1 LILPALNTRP
11 CRSASINADS
21 QFNGH
26 KEVAAIPTSED
37 VAHAAGVS
45 QSTVSYVM
53 SGKRPISPATR
64 ERVERVIKE
73 LGFHPNSGA
82 QALAGNRTN
91 IIGLVVPF
99 RPNLD
104 MTVMS
109 EFLAEIASQ
118 ARAENYDILLVTADE
133 GPAGLRRLVGRSLC
147 DALILMEV
155 ASQDDRIP
163 VAKELGVP
171 VVLIGVPDGTAGLP
185 CVDFDFEAAGAT
197 CVQEM
202 VALGH
207 THIALLAIDP
217 VSTKG
222 RANFSVRFRR
232 GVDTAAAEL
241 AVRVSKVNMESN
253 HADAARV
260 IEQVLDFQP
269 PVTGLILQHSD
280 APDPVTA
287 VLLEH
292 GLTPG
297 TDMAVIGLCPDALAE
312 RQRIPM
318 TTVQQQAAEVSRRAM
333 QVLFHMLQT
342 DGPRI
347 GEVELVPV
355 HVVRRASMNAPPPGR
370 TPRSI
375 HS

>member
-1 LILPALNTRP
+1 
-11 CRSASINADS
+11 
-21 QFNGH
+21 
-26 KEVAAIPTSED
+26 
-37 VAHAAGVS
+37 
-45 QSTVSYVM
+45 
-53 SGKRPISPATR
+53 
-64 ERVERVIKE
+64 
-73 LGFHPNSGA
+73 
-82 QALAGNRTN
+82 
-91 IIGLVVPF
+91 
-99 RPNLD
+99 
-104 MTVMS
+104 
-109 EFLAEIASQ
+109 
-118 ARAENYDILLVTADE
+118 
-133 GPAGLRRLVGRSLC
+133 
-147 DALILMEV
+147 MEV

-163 VAKELGVP
+163 VAEELGVP
-171 VVLIGVPDGTAGLP
+171 VVLIGVPDGPAALP

-241 AVRVSKVNMESN
+241 AVQVSKLNMEPN
-253 HADAARV
+253 HADASRV
-260 IEQVLDFQP
+260 IEQVLDLEP

-342 DGPRI
+342 DGARSGQI
-347 GEVELVPV
+347 DLVPV
-355 HVVRRASMNAPPPGR
+355 HVVRRASMNAPPSGR
-370 TPRSI
+370 APRSI
-375 HS
+375 HY

>member
-1 LILPALNTRP
+1 MRRLL
-11 CRSASINADS
+11 CD
-21 QFNGH
+21 GH
-26 KEVAAIPTSED
+26 EEVAAIPTSED
-37 VAHAAGVS
+37 VARAAGVS

-53 SGKRPISPATR
+53 SGKRSISPATR
-64 ERVERVIKE
+64 ERVERVIAE
-73 LGFHPNSGA
+73 LGYHPNSGA

-109 EFLAEIASQ
+109 EFLAEIASR
-118 ARAENYDILLVTADE
+118 ARAQNYDILLVTADE

-155 ASQDDRIP
+155 ASEDDRIP

-171 VVLIGVPDGTAGLP
+171 VVLIGVPDDTAGLP
-185 CVDFDFEAAGAT
+185 CVDFDFEGAGDT
-197 CVQEM
+197 CVREM
-202 VALGH
+202 ATLGH

-217 VSTKG
+217 DSTKG

-232 GVDTAAAEL
+232 GVDAAAAEL
-241 AVRVSKVNMESN
+241 DVEVTKVSMLPN
-253 HADAARV
+253 HADASRV
-260 IEQVLDFQP
+260 IEQVLAIDP

-280 APDPVTA
+280 SPDPVTS

-297 TDMAVIGLCPDALAE
+297 GDMAVIGLCPDALAE
-312 RQRIPM
+312 RLRTPM
-318 TTVQQQAAEVSRRAM
+318 TTVRQQAAEVSRRAM
-333 QVLFHMLQT
+333 HVLSAMLDD
-342 DGPRI
+342 DGRSRS
-347 GEVELVPV
+347 GEIDLVPV
-355 HVVRRASMNAPPPGR
+355 EVVHRASMNAPRARPVHRPNLSR
-370 TPRSI
+370 
-375 HS
+375 

>member
-1 LILPALNTRP
+1 MAAPRYSI
-11 CRSASINADS
+11 ASKRIDKDAEMICD
-21 QFNGH
+21 GH
-26 KEVAAIPTSED
+26 EEVAAIPTSED
-37 VAHAAGVS
+37 VARAAGVS

-53 SGKRPISPATR
+53 SGKRSISPATR
-64 ERVERVIKE
+64 ERVERVIAE
-73 LGFHPNSGA
+73 LGYHPNSGA

-109 EFLAEIASQ
+109 EFLAEIASR

-155 ASQDDRIP
+155 ASEDDRIP

-171 VVLIGVPDGTAGLP
+171 VVLIGVPDDTAGLP
-185 CVDFDFEAAGAT
+185 CVDFDFEGAGAT
-197 CVQEM
+197 CVREM
-202 VALGH
+202 AALGH
-207 THIALLAIDP
+207 RQIALLAIDP
-217 VSTKG
+217 DSTKG

-232 GVDTAAAEL
+232 GVDAAAAEL
-241 AVRVSKVNMESN
+241 GVDVSKVSMEPN
-253 HADAARV
+253 HGDASRV
-260 IEQVLDFQP
+260 IEQVLAIAP

-280 APDPVTA
+280 APDPVTS

-297 TDMAVIGLCPDALAE
+297 EDMAVIGLCPDALAE
-312 RQRIPM
+312 RLRTPM
-318 TTVQQQAAEVSRRAM
+318 TTVRQQAAEVSRRAM
-333 QVLFHMLQT
+333 QVLSTMLDD
-342 DGPRI
+342 DGGRRT
-347 GEVELVPV
+347 GEVDLVPV
-355 HVVRRASMNAPPPGR
+355 EVVHRSTMNAPRPRAVRRPPL
-370 TPRSI
+370 S
-375 HS
+375 

>member
-1 LILPALNTRP
+1 M
-11 CRSASINADS
+11 
-21 QFNGH
+21 
-26 KEVAAIPTSED
+26 PTSED
-37 VAHAAGVS
+37 VARAAGVS

-53 SGKRPISPATR
+53 SGKRSISPSTR
-64 ERVERVIKE
+64 ERVERVIEE
-73 LGFHPNSGA
+73 LGYHPNSGA

-118 ARAENYDILLVTADE
+118 ARVQNYDILLVTADE

-155 ASQDDRIP
+155 ASEDDRIP
-163 VAKELGVP
+163 VARELGVP
-171 VVLIGVPDGTAGLP
+171 VVLIGVPDAAAGLP
-185 CVDFDFEAAGAT
+185 CVDFDFQAAGAT

-202 VALGH
+202 AALGH

-217 VSTKG
+217 ESTKG

-232 GVDTAAAEL
+232 GVDAAAREL
-241 AVRVSKVNMESN
+241 AVQVTSVPMQPN
-253 HADAARV
+253 HADASRV
-260 IEQVLDFQP
+260 IEQVLELQP

-292 GLTPG
+292 GLVPG
-297 TDMAVIGLCPDALAE
+297 TDMAVIGLCPDALAD

-333 QVLFHMLQT
+333 RVLFAML
-342 DGPRI
+342 DSGGPRT

-355 HVVRRASMNAPPPGR
+355 QVVRRESMNAPRERRALHPIV
-370 TPRSI
+370 S
-375 HS
+375 

>member
-1 LILPALNTRP
+1 MAT
-11 CRSASINADS
+11 
-21 QFNGH
+21 
-26 KEVAAIPTSED
+26 IPTSED
-37 VAHAAGVS
+37 VARAAGVS

-53 SGKRPISPATR
+53 SGKRSISPATR
-64 ERVERVIKE
+64 DRVERVIKE
-73 LGFHPNSGA
+73 LGYHPNSGA

-155 ASQDDRIP
+155 ASEDDRIP
-163 VAKELGVP
+163 VARELGVP
-171 VVLIGVPDGTAGLP
+171 VVLIGVPDDAAGLP

-197 CVQEM
+197 CVRELA
-202 VALGH
+202 ALGH
-207 THIALLAIDP
+207 TEIAMLAIDP
-217 VSTKG
+217 DSMKG

-232 GVDTAAAEL
+232 GVDAAAAEL
-241 AVRVSKVNMESN
+241 DVRVTAVAMEPN
-253 HADAARV
+253 HADASRV
-260 IEQVLDFQP
+260 VDQVLALRP

-287 VLLEH
+287 VLAEH

-297 TDMAVIGLCPDALAE
+297 TDLAVIGLCPDALAD
-312 RQRIPM
+312 RLRIPL
-318 TTVQQQAAEVSRRAM
+318 TTVQQQAGEVSRRAM
-333 QVLFHMLQT
+333 RVLFDML
-342 DGPRI
+342 DSGGRSGGI
-347 GEVELVPV
+347 ELVPV
-355 HVVRRASMNAPPPGR
+355 RVVRRASMNAPRASMNALRR
-370 TPRSI
+370 TRDRHPIVS
-375 HS
+375 